1 VRRCRLSARL
11 LVGPL
16 VVVALA
22 AGLAAA
28 AQAQI
33 LPPIYK
39 PLPVEEGARHLARA
53 DSLRVA
59 GQEAQTRAESLQ
71 EGARTLRQNGS
82 GVVER
87 LREEVRKL
95 TEQASRVESQARV
108 DAQTASAL
116 RGQAAEFERQAAER
130 ERRAEDLRAEI
141 GRLQP
146 GEGEEPD
153 GAARLLELQAE
164 VRAESQTA
172 AAFRE
177 QVGELTGRART
188 LELAAGAAGER
199 SRDLRQQEAQLQ
211 GYALEIA
218 GGRGVNEATAARL
231 DQEARVLR
239 QSAERLSREAREQ
252 VALADAF
259 RVQADRVLLPARD
272 RVEAMRFFGEDG
284 RSLLRSLVFTLGEGR
299 GAGSINSELVSDYA
313 GPVRVGVGFV
323 LAESREASEE
333 EPAGEITEADR
344 RAAVERFY
352 AGGGNLV
359 VYSMMPLLF
368 QRSQYHSVTVQAL
381 NKLAADLPGRRHAAA
396 AGSVPANLDLGMEVY
411 GTFNTFDAR
420 IKAFGLARSGVV
432 VGNGVFQR
440 NLGLEGRVGLPYT
453 QVTFGA
459 EMASVAKVLL
469 SGARGPE
476 GLGRELSL
484 TFQVAPSRN

>member
-1 VRRCRLSARL
+1 VRRLQVSARL
-11 LVGPL
+11 VVGPL
-16 VVVALA
+16 VFLALSGG
-22 AGLAAA
+22 AGAGAR
-28 AQAQI
+28 AQI

-39 PLPVEEGARHLARA
+39 PLPVEEGARFLAMS

-59 GQEAQTRAESLQ
+59 AQEAQSRAESLQ

-95 TEQASRVESQARV
+95 TEQASRLESQASV
-108 DAQTASAL
+108 DAQTAAAL
-116 RGQAAEFERQAAER
+116 RGQAEEFGRRAAER
-130 ERRAEDLRAEI
+130 ERRVEELWGEI
-141 GRLQP
+141 GRVQP
-146 GEGEEPD
+146 GEEPD
-153 GAARLLELQAE
+153 ASMRLLELQAE

-172 AAFRE
+172 AAFQE
-177 QVGELTGRART
+177 QVRELGARART
-188 LELAAGAAGER
+188 LELSAGASRER
-199 SRDLRQQEAQLQ
+199 ARDLRQQEAQLQ
-211 GYALEIA
+211 GYAQEIA
-218 GGRGVNEATAARL
+218 SGRGVSEATADRL

-239 QSAERLSREAREQ
+239 QTAERLGREAREQ

-259 RVQADRVLLPARD
+259 RVQANRVVLPARD

-284 RSLLRSLVFTLGEGR
+284 RSHLRNLVFTLGEGR

-313 GPVRVGVGFV
+313 GPVRIGVGFV
-323 LAESREASEE
+323 LAESRQASEG

-344 RAAVERFY
+344 RAALERFY

-359 VYSMMPLLF
+359 VYSMLPLLF
-368 QRSQYHSVTVQAL
+368 QRSQYHSFTVQTL
-381 NKLAADLPGRRHAAA
+381 NKLAADMPGRRHAAA
-396 AGSVPANLDLGMEVY
+396 AGSVPANLDLGMEAY

-420 IKAFGLARSGVV
+420 IKAFALARSGLA
-432 VGNGVFQR
+432 VGNGAFNR
-440 NLGLEGRVGLPYT
+440 NVGLEDRAGLPYT
-453 QVTFGA
+453 QLTFGA
-459 EMASVAKVLL
+459 EVASVAKVLL